1 MLSREF
7 EKGILVHGKHVVGNL
22 YGIDRK
28 VLEDEEYLRRLVVE
42 AAEVANM
49 HVVDVRSWRFLGS
62 DKEGVSVIALVIESH
77 IALHTWPCYNY
88 ATLDIYTCGEKSDA
102 DKAFNYIV
110 EKLRP
115 RYYTKTYIDRSCRSY

>member
-1 MLSREF
+1 M
-7 EKGILVHGKHVVGNL
+7 HGKHVVGNL

-115 RYYTKTYIDRSCRSY
+115 RYYTKTYIDRSCRTY